1 MENLKCDLQE
11 ILNLTRETLNEMK
24 GTSNSCE
31 DLNEEDDPYA
41 QEMAIFLAEIN
52 ECKSSVMQTNDNAK
66 DHANGEMEKF
76 KVIHFDQGQNCIMKS
91 IDFSGVILERNGI
104 NYWEKMFSTVHICM
118 GRTKLSQCISM
129 WFGI

>member
-1 MENLKCDLQE
+1 
-11 ILNLTRETLNEMK
+11 MK

-52 ECKSSVMQTNDNAK
+52 ECKSNVLQTNDNAK

-76 KVIHFDQGQNCIMKS
+76 KVNLRRPRSK
-91 IDFSGVILERNGI
+91 LYYEI
-104 NYWEKMFSTVHICM
+104 N
-118 GRTKLSQCISM
+118 
-129 WFGI
+129 